1 MRDKVIVVMPAYNA
15 AKTLER
21 TYNDLPKEVVD
32 RVILVDDVSQDETVE
47 IARQL
52 GLEVVVH
59 IQNRGYGGN
68 QKTCYLKALE
78 AGAAIVVMLHPDY
91 QYDSTLVPELIRPI
105 QEGRAEMVLGS
116 RFLGS
121 GALRGGMPLYKFISN
136 RFLTITE
143 NLVLSQHL
151 SECHTG
157 FRAYSRRMLETIP
170 FLLNSDDF
178 VFDTEVIAQ
187 AAAFGFP
194 IAEIGVP
201 TRYFKEASSVNFR
214 RSVVYGVGTL
224 VVMMRYL
231 LTKRG
236 IVRYAQF
243 TKTLPEIISRYHLPQ
258 ILRRS
263 PTDVAEDAPSVHEA
277 SAPLQRADS
286 PSSATMA
293 QSSGPLAEE
302 RDRS

>member
-1 MRDKVIVVMPAYNA
+1 MWTMREKVIVVMPAYNA

-21 TYNDLPKEVVD
+21 TYNDLPRGVVD
-32 RVILVDDVSQDETVE
+32 KVILVDDVSQDETVD

-52 GLEVVVH
+52 GLDVVVH

-78 AGAAIVVMLHPDY
+78 DGADIVVMLHPDY

-105 QEGRAEMVLGS
+105 QEGKADMVLGS

-121 GALRGGMPLYKFISN
+121 GALKGGMPFYKFISN
-136 RFLTITE
+136 RFLTISE
-143 NLVLSQHL
+143 NLVLGQHL

-187 AAAFGFP
+187 AVAFGFT

-214 RSVVYGVGTL
+214 RSVIYGLSTL
-224 VVMMRYL
+224 SVMWRYL
-231 LTKRG
+231 LAKWG
-236 IVRYAQF
+236 VVRYSQF
-243 TKTLPEIISRYHLPQ
+243 KKTLPEIISRYHQPQ
-258 ILRRS
+258 ILRRPPS
-263 PTDVAEDAPSVHEA
+263 AEPANPGDAPAGGGSHA
-277 SAPLQRADS
+277 
-286 PSSATMA
+286 
-293 QSSGPLAEE
+293 
-302 RDRS
+302 